1 MLSRIVCITSYM
13 QTGRVTGNDFY
24 TSDLKVG
31 MEAKKRLL
39 IRCFSMNI
47 KETWH
52 SIEGLSV
59 HKAEVHEA

>member
-1 MLSRIVCITSYM
+1 M
-13 QTGRVTGNDFY
+13 QTGRVTRYDSAF
-24 TSDLKVG
+24 SDLKVG

>member
-1 MLSRIVCITSYM
+1 M
-13 QTGRVTGNDFY
+13 QTGRVTRADLRHNDH
-24 TSDLKVG
+24 KVG